1 MTLIVA
7 FHILTLVFI
16 TSMGF
21 SRMEMKAPVIPPER
35 IRRLYLEVLESEL
48 WEGEEGVVGLRFDS
62 TIEWM

>member
-1 MTLIVA
+1 
-7 FHILTLVFI
+7 
-16 TSMGF
+16 MGF